1 MPWYIPYII
10 VKTGQLLNSEPGAQL
25 MTNLS
30 ELIVRSQQNPSSKTL
45 HQAETWAKKALDIA
59 MHSKEST
66 SAQHPTCEIAFAVA
80 LFNIAAL
87 RRVRHIFP
95 SLLQMSNELQFAI
108 DGWRYRTGQG
118 ILYTKP

>member
-1 MPWYIPYII
+1 
-10 VKTGQLLNSEPGAQL
+10 

-87 RRVRHIFP
+87 RRVCANLHS
-95 SLLQMSNELQFAI
+95 SLQIHNRRIATRWLVITNRRKNTS
-108 DGWRYRTGQG
+108 R
-118 ILYTKP
+118 